1 MRLAVLQSFL
11 PKLKI
16 EEEERKLEEAIR
28 ETEKQYAEVTAEL
41 KALETKS
48 SRFKELEERFV
59 LNPFLAYAL

>member
-11 PKLKI
+11 AKLKI
-16 EEEERKLEEAIR
+16 EEEERKLEEAIC